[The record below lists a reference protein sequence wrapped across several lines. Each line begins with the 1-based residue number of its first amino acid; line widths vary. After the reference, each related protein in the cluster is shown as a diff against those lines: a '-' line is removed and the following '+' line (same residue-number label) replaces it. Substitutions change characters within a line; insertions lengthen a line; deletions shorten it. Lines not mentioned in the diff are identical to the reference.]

1 MKHSLISVI
10 LAVVSLLWA
19 CSPGEILALKLEG
32 TWKCAKLELNTPLNH
47 NIRNLIGDGK
57 LTFVKNE
64 GENGGNVTVEVNIK
78 TVGFDNIYNARVVAN
93 GAWTAYGTDE
103 ILLIFESKDILI
115 STATPSKPLP
125 LEVRDAIKQGFKDF
139 SKINYINIKN
149 GFLKGRISYNEIVM
163 MKK

>member
-10 LAVVSLLWA
+10 LTALSLLWA

-47 NIRNLIGDGK
+47 SICNLIGDGK

-78 TVGFDNIYNARVVAN
+78 TTGFNNIYNARVVAN

-125 LEVRDAIKQGFKDF
+125 LEVRDAIKQSFKDF

-149 GFLKGRISYNEIVM
+149 GFLKGRISHHEIVM